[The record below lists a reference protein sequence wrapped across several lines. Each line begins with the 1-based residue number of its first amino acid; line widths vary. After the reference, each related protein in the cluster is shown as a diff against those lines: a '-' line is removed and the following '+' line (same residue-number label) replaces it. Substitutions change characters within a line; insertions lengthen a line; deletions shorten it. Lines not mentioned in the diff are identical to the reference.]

1 MTLQVI
7 GMPNPNGGGR
17 DMTVVAEAKGRPI
30 RLLMPLSR

>member
-1 MTLQVI
+1 MTLQAI
-7 GMPNPNGGGR
+7 DTLNHNGGGR

>member
-17 DMTVVAEAKGRPI
+17 DMAVVAEAKGRPI